1 MELGT
6 VIGKAEQYVKEELKN
21 DRSGHDWWHIYRVRK
36 MAIKIAKKE
45 GANEFICEL
54 ASLLHDVADEKLNVS
69 KEAGLN
75 KVQNWLDFHLADDD
89 IIDHIMSIIS
99 TMSYNGGQN
108 LPMTTLVGQ
117 VVQDADR
124 LDAIGAIGIA
134 RTFAYAGHRG
144 HLMHDPECTPSDN
157 VNEQVKRNSDNT
169 AINHFYEKLLKLKDL
184 MNTRWG
190 KKIAIRRHGYLEQ
203 YLEQFY
209 AEWETADKDLENRD
223 I

>member
-21 DRSGHDWWHIYRVRK
+21 DRSGHDWWHIYRVRN

-99 TMSYNGGQN
+99 TMSYN
-108 LPMTTLVGQ
+108 
-117 VVQDADR
+117 
-124 LDAIGAIGIA
+124 
-134 RTFAYAGHRG
+134 
-144 HLMHDPECTPSDN
+144 
-157 VNEQVKRNSDNT
+157 
-169 AINHFYEKLLKLKDL
+169 
-184 MNTRWG
+184 
-190 KKIAIRRHGYLEQ
+190 
-203 YLEQFY
+203 
-209 AEWETADKDLENRD
+209 
-223 I
+223 